1 MGEDHR
7 WLGSTIVHST
17 SFSSPI
23 LTDGEA
29 EDRSAHHTS
38 KLDILCKQH
47 NFLRRTSFS
56 LSLDLCRLRTPLLM
70 SKPWDQAN
78 WRMSDSWYEDSSAT
92 SWLVILAVTKPTTPT
107 GMALTQGTMS
117 PSNPTQQMFQAVW
130 RHVWLSHVGRALL
143 TSGGEKTGL
152 LLNILQQA
160 GVSLTIKTD
169 LATKVGSVEAER
181 PCPRALT
188 SQHWAL

>member
-1 MGEDHR
+1 
-7 WLGSTIVHST
+7 
-17 SFSSPI
+17 
-23 LTDGEA
+23 
-29 EDRSAHHTS
+29 
-38 KLDILCKQH
+38 
-47 NFLRRTSFS
+47 
-56 LSLDLCRLRTPLLM
+56 M

-78 WRMSDSWYEDSSAT
+78 WRMSDSWYKDSSAT

-130 RHVWLSHVGRALL
+130 RHVWLSYVGRALL
-143 TSGGEKTGL
+143 TSGGQKTGL

-169 LATKVGSVEAER
+169 LATEVGSVEAER